1 MEKLMIITKIM
12 KQVNIASETHVT
24 EPFSIFP

>member
-12 KQVNIASETHVT
+12 KQVNTASETCAT
-24 EPFSIFP
+24 EPFSIFH